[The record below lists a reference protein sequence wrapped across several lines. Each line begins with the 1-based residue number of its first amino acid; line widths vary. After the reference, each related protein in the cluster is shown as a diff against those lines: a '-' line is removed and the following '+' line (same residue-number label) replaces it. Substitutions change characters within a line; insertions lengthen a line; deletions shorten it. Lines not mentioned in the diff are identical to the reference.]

1 MNKEALGELIIENQE
16 MFYRVSKTI
25 LYNDDDC
32 ADAIS
37 NMIVTSFSKRHTLRN
52 ENYAKTW
59 LTRIL
64 INECYQIIR
73 KDKKVVSLDDYE
85 ESHNIVS
92 DDSDISEYSDLYEAI
107 MKLKEKDRICV
118 QQYYIE
124 GYSVREV
131 AKMLKSSETAIRKR
145 LARSREKLKMELG
158 EV

>member
-1 MNKEALGELIIENQE
+1 MEGRQIENKQ
-16 MFYRVSKTI
+16 
-25 LYNDDDC
+25 
-32 ADAIS
+32 DAQCEHI
-37 NMIVTSFSKRHTLRN
+37 FEN

-85 ESHNIVS
+85 ESHNVVS

>member
-1 MNKEALGELIIENQE
+1 
-16 MFYRVSKTI
+16 
-25 LYNDDDC
+25 
-32 ADAIS
+32 
-37 NMIVTSFSKRHTLRN
+37 
-52 ENYAKTW
+52 
-59 LTRIL
+59 
-64 INECYQIIR
+64 
-73 KDKKVVSLDDYE
+73 
-85 ESHNIVS
+85 
-92 DDSDISEYSDLYEAI
+92 